1 MSRDPQSERIYLDH
15 AATTPP
21 AAEVLADVME
31 VMRSG
36 WGNPSS
42 IHRTGQLAHRRVE
55 ESREAVAS
63 LIGGGPTRVT
73 FTSGGTEAANMAI
86 WSMLASAPSTRR
98 VIVTS
103 AVEHAAVRAPIE
115 KLTGTDWEIVRL
127 EHDTAGRVIPES
139 LRELIATRGDEIAML
154 SVMWANNETGV
165 IQPIEALAAMCA
177 DHGIAVHTDATQW
190 VGKMPTNVNSIP
202 IDYLTFAGHKIH
214 GPQGVGV
221 LWSRAGRTVE
231 PAVIGGGQERGRRGG
246 TENVPAIVGMGTA
259 CMLSADWISNGGP
272 GRMTGRQAEFEQALI
287 AAAPSACIN
296 GASAQRVWSITN
308 VGFPNV
314 ESELLLLALS
324 ERGVDVSAGSACSSG
339 ALKASSVLEAMGP
352 QPGQKVGVAYGS
364 VRFSWCRNTTSAL
377 LLRACEITADVVE
390 RLMELQPSHGRA
402 ASSANP

>member
-1 MSRDPQSERIYLDH
+1 MPRDPQTERIYLDH

-21 AAEVLADVME
+21 AAEVIADVLE

-63 LIGGGPTRVT
+63 LIGGGPTRIT
-73 FTSGGTEAANMAI
+73 FTSGGTEAANMAV
-86 WSMLASAPSTRR
+86 WSMLAAAPSTRR

-103 AVEHAAVRAPIE
+103 AVEHAAVRAPLD
-115 KLTGTDWEIVRL
+115 KLDGTDWEIVLL
-127 EHDTAGRVIPES
+127 EHDSAGRVIPEA
-139 LRELIATRGDEIAML
+139 LRALIAARGDEIAML
-154 SVMWANNETGV
+154 TVMWANNETGV
-165 IQPIEALAAMCA
+165 IQPIEALAAMCS

-202 IDYLTFAGHKIH
+202 IDYLTFAGHKFH
-214 GPQGVGV
+214 GPKGVGV
-221 LWSRAGRTVE
+221 LWSRANRSIE

-259 CMLSADWISNGGP
+259 CSLAADWISGGGP
-272 GRMTGRQAEFEQALI
+272 ERMAERQIEFERKLLTAVPNACLNG
-287 AAAPSACIN
+287 AAAERTWP
-296 GASAQRVWSITN
+296 ITN

-314 ESELLLLALS
+314 EAELLLLALS

-339 ALKASSVLEAMGP
+339 ALKASSVLDAMGP
-352 QPGQKVGVAYGS
+352 QPGQRSGVPYGS
-364 VRFSWCRNTTSAL
+364 VRFSWCRNTTSTL
-377 LLRACEITADVVE
+377 LTRACEITTDVVE
-390 RLMELQPSHGRA
+390 RLLDLQPGDDQSIPSTHT
-402 ASSANP
+402 